1 MNLRQRELRVSY
13 ADQLRARALHDV
25 KELREAL
32 DLIAEMAEKTPQRPD
47 ALAEIARI
55 ARCALVG
62 TTPPDTR
69 LARDAGGTK
78 H

>member
-1 MNLRQRELRVSY
+1 MNLRQREIRVTY
-13 ADQLRARALHDV
+13 ADHLRNRALHDV

-32 DLIAEMAEKTPQRPD
+32 DLIAALAEAPGRAD
-47 ALAEIARI
+47 ALGEIARI

-62 TTPPDTR
+62 STPADPR
-69 LARDAGGTK
+69 LAHGADAPK